1 MRNVS
6 LLRRKINMN
15 IQNSKTRSTTESY
28 DEGLRDHFRGVY
40 NVMSMG
46 LVVTG
51 LIAFAIANTPVI
63 MNLLFGTP
71 LKWVMMFAPMAF
83 IWFGFSPNAIRR
95 KTAGQL
101 KTMFFLFSAVFGA
114 SLSTIFI
121 VYQGADIAR
130 AFFITAATFAATS
143 VFGYVTKA
151 DLSKFGSF
159 LIMGVIG
166 ILIAAVVN
174 IFLQSSMLQFVISA
188 AGVVIYTGL
197 VAYDTQNIKESY
209 SHSHGDDANGKMAV
223 MGALGLYINFIMLFQ
238 FILSLLGNRE

>member
-15 IQNSKTRSTTESY
+15 IQNSKTRSTATNY
-28 DEGLRDHFRGVY
+28 DEELGNHFRGVY
-40 NVMSMG
+40 NVMSLG

-51 LIAFAIANTPVI
+51 LIAFGIANTPAI

-71 LKWVMMFAPMAF
+71 LKWVMMFAPLAF
-83 IWFGFSPNAIRR
+83 IWFGFSQNAIRT

-114 SLSTIFI
+114 SLSTVFI

-174 IFLQSSMLQFVISA
+174 IFLQSSMLQFIISA
-188 AGVVIYTGL
+188 AGVLIYTGL

-209 SHSHGDDANGKMAV
+209 SHSHGADANGKMAV

-238 FILSLLGNRE
+238 FILSLIGNRD

>member
-1 MRNVS
+1 
-6 LLRRKINMN
+6 MN
-15 IQNSKTRSTTESY
+15 IQNSKTRSTTSTY

-40 NVMSMG
+40 NVMSLG

-51 LIAFAIANTPVI
+51 LVAFGIANTPAI
-63 MNLLFGTP
+63 MNLLFATP
-71 LKWVMMFAPMAF
+71 LKWVMMFAPLAF
-83 IWFGFSPNAIRR
+83 IWFGFSANAIRT

-101 KTMFFLFSAVFGA
+101 KTMFFLFSAIFGA
-114 SLSTIFI
+114 SLSTVFI

-143 VFGYVTKA
+143 VYGYVTKA

-174 IFLQSSMLQFVISA
+174 IFLQSSMLQFIISA

-209 SHSHGDDANGKMAV
+209 SHSHGDDANSKMAV

-238 FILSLLGNRE
+238 FILSLLGNRD

>member
-1 MRNVS
+1 MNT
-6 LLRRKINMN
+6 INTK
-15 IQNSKTRSTTESY
+15 SRSTTTSY

-40 NVMSMG
+40 NVMSLG

-51 LIAFAIANTPVI
+51 LIAFAIANTPAI

-71 LKWVMMFAPMAF
+71 LKWVMIFAPMAF
-83 IWFGFSPNAIRR
+83 VWFGFSPNAVRT

-101 KTMFFLFSAVFGA
+101 KTMFYLFSAVFGA
-114 SLSTIFI
+114 SLSTIFV

-143 VFGYVTKA
+143 VYGYVTKA
-151 DLSKFGSF
+151 DLSKMGSF

-166 ILIAAVVN
+166 IIIASVVN
-174 IFLQSSMLQFVISA
+174 IFLASSMLHFVISA
-188 AGVVIYTGL
+188 AGVLIYTGL

-209 SHSHGDDANGKMAV
+209 SHSYGADDNKKMAV